1 MSLLAVK
8 LQSETT
14 KKEVN
19 IRVTTDERRRAIA
32 KVLCARK
39 HETRE
44 NLAFEFDVSIRTIT
58 RDITALSFEYPISTV
73 VGPGG
78 GICIDDGFES
88 RQYSKLSCKEQAV
101 LEKLKGF
108 LTGEDKKAIESI
120 LLHFGRKQ
128 GGQT

>member
-1 MSLLAVK
+1 MDGKDDQKFRGSRESRCGPAV
-8 LQSETT
+8 
-14 KKEVN
+14 
-19 IRVTTDERRRAIA
+19 ERRNA
-32 KVLCARK
+32 AR
-39 HETRE
+39 H
-44 NLAFEFDVSIRTIT
+44 
-58 RDITALSFEYPISTV
+58 
-73 VGPGG
+73 
-78 GICIDDGFES
+78 DDGFES